1 MSKFPFTQQ
10 HDEKDCG
17 AACLSMISEYYG
29 LKLPIA
35 KFRDLIK
42 VDAQG
47 ANIYGLVSGADRIG
61 LDAEALE
68 GTLEELMEGIS
79 NGEIKFPFVARIVN
93 EHMFEHFIVVYSIKK
108 EKAIIGDPGKNRIIK
123 VPISQFLEQWQGQII
138 TFIPNQNFEKR
149 NERKGSFRKFFC

>member
-93 EHMFEHFIVVYSIKK
+93 EHMFETLQV
-108 EKAIIGDPGKNRIIK
+108 
-123 VPISQFLEQWQGQII
+123 
-138 TFIPNQNFEKR
+138 T
-149 NERKGSFRKFFC
+149 KGFY